1 LHGPVAKWPFSTN
14 VSTIILMKKPL
25 LEIKVDNI
33 IAKCLVFS
41 FWGSTNGGGLVQGFQ
56 SSASHNYLENM

>member
-1 LHGPVAKWPFSTN
+1 
-14 VSTIILMKKPL
+14 MKKPL